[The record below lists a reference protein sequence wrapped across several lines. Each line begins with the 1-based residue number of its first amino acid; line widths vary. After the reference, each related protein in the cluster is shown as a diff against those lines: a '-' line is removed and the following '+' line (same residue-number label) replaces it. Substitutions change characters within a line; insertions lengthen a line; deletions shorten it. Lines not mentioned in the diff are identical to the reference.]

1 MSRILTLNI
10 GASKAT
16 LAEYA
21 LSGKRNLTLTAYG
34 SADLQTVDVNDALS
48 ISASLPPVIS
58 QIMRETGIRP
68 APLVVSLGGQ
78 MVFPR
83 FAKFPPV
90 GDKAKLEQLVNYEV
104 EQNVPFPIDEIVCD
118 HQFLGTS
125 ADGDQAAMIVAA
137 KLDGVRAVTDA
148 VASAGLKAAV
158 VDVSPIAVLN
168 ALHFSQPRLTG
179 CSVVLDI
186 GSRTTNLILVEGE
199 KIYNRSIPVAGNTIT
214 KEIAQAFGCSLEE
227 AEQLKIERGY
237 VSLGGVT
244 EDADGITDRVS
255 KVVRTILTRLHAEIS
270 RSINFYRSQ

>member
-16 LAEYA
+16 LAEYS

-34 SADLQTVDVNDALS
+34 SADLQTVDVNDAMS
-48 ISASLPPVIS
+48 IAASLPPIIS

-83 FAKFPPV
+83 FAKIAPV
-90 GDKAKLEQLVNYEV
+90 GDAAKLEQLVQYEV

-125 ADGDQAAMIVAA
+125 ADGDMATMIVAA

-148 VASAGLKAAV
+148 VVSAGLKPVV
-158 VDVSPIAVLN
+158 VDVSQMAVLN
-168 ALHFSQPRLTG
+168 LS
-179 CSVVLDI
+179 
-186 GSRTTNLILVEGE
+186 LIH
-199 KIYNRSIPVAGNTIT
+199 I
-214 KEIAQAFGCSLEE
+214 
-227 AEQLKIERGY
+227 
-237 VSLGGVT
+237 
-244 EDADGITDRVS
+244 
-255 KVVRTILTRLHAEIS
+255 
-270 RSINFYRSQ
+270 